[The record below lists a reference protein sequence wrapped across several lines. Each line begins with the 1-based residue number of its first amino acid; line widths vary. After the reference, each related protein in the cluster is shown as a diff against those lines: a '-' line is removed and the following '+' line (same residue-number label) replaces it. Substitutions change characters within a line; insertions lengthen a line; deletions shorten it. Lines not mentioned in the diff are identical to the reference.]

1 MHVRCQMVTPSFEGV
16 AMGRPATE
24 IILSDEE
31 RAELQHWRRRRTG
44 SSGLYVR
51 AGIVLDCA
59 ARFTGEEIAE
69 RHRISQQTVSK
80 WRRRFACERLTGLS
94 DAPRS
99 GQPRRHGDDKVQEV
113 LNGTLNQRPKEGNA
127 LERTQP
133 VRRTGHPT

>member
-1 MHVRCQMVTPSFEGV
+1 
-16 AMGRPATE
+16 MGRPATE
-24 IILSDEE
+24 IVLSDEE

-59 ARFTGEEIAE
+59 AGFTGEEIAE

-80 WRRRFACERLTGLS
+80 WRRRFACERLSGLS

-99 GQPRRHGDDKVQEV
+99 GQPRRHGDDKV
-113 LNGTLNQRPKEGNA
+113 RS
-127 LERTQP
+127 
-133 VRRTGHPT
+133 